1 MNVIK
6 RDGSEVV
13 FDSSKIYRAILGTNN
28 DLDDAHKLSKAT
40 AKSIADDVVAKC
52 ESFNRALNVEEIQ
65 DLVEAGISKYGSFEA
80 AKQYTLY
87 RYKRALARQK
97 NTIDDKIIAL
107 VDGKNEELIQENSNK
122 NPCRISVQRD
132 YMAGEVSKDLCR
144 RYLYPKDVIEA
155 HDKGIIHIHD
165 MDYVL
170 GHLHNC
176 ELINLE
182 DMLQN
187 GTVIHGS
194 MIEKPKSF
202 LTACTVATQISAAV
216 ASNSFGGQ
224 TISLAHLAP
233 FINISRQKY
242 IAQIEEEL
250 GDVFVASS
258 KIREMA
264 EVRTRREVKAG
275 VQTIQYQVSTI
286 MCSNGQAP
294 FISVCMNI
302 HEAKNEQE
310 EKDLAML
317 IEEVLRQRMQGM
329 KNEVGVEVTPS
340 FPKLLYFLNEDNA
353 REGSKYWYLTQLA
366 AQCTAKRL
374 VPDYISEKKMLEYKI
389 DGKGRGNAYPCMGC
403 RAFLTPDVTGNGYG
417 NVAKAKNY
425 VPGESKYY
433 GRFNAGACSLNL
445 VYIALLSKGN
455 MDEFWKQLDKYA
467 NLAYKAQQIR
477 ASRLKGV
484 KSDVAPILWQHGALA
499 RLDKGETIDKL
510 LYNGYMTISLGY
522 AGLWEAVL
530 ALIGKKLTEPEGLE
544 LGTEIM
550 KKLNEYTAKWKAE
563 QNMDYSLYGTPLETL
578 SGKFASANQ
587 RDFGVIKDITDHAY
601 VTNSYHCCVRE
612 HMNAFEKL
620 GLEAKLQK
628 LSPGGAISYVEVP
641 NMQNN
646 IPAVLSIIQFIYDN
660 IMYAELNTK
669 SDYCQV
675 CKYDGEIKIVK
686 DDNGKL
692 VWECPKCGNRD
703 QSKMNVARR
712 TCG

>member
-28 DLDDAHKLSKAT
+28 DLDDAHKLSEAT

-233 FINISRQKY
+233 FINVSRQKY

-389 DGKGRGNAYPCMGC
+389 DGKGRGNAYPCINILCLM
-403 RAFLTPDVTGNGYG
+403 R
-417 NVAKAKNY
+417 
-425 VPGESKYY
+425 
-433 GRFNAGACSLNL
+433 
-445 VYIALLSKGN
+445 
-455 MDEFWKQLDKYA
+455 
-467 NLAYKAQQIR
+467 
-477 ASRLKGV
+477 
-484 KSDVAPILWQHGALA
+484 KSA
-499 RLDKGETIDKL
+499 
-510 LYNGYMTISLGY
+510 
-522 AGLWEAVL
+522 
-530 ALIGKKLTEPEGLE
+530 
-544 LGTEIM
+544 
-550 KKLNEYTAKWKAE
+550 
-563 QNMDYSLYGTPLETL
+563 
-578 SGKFASANQ
+578 
-587 RDFGVIKDITDHAY
+587 
-601 VTNSYHCCVRE
+601 
-612 HMNAFEKL
+612 
-620 GLEAKLQK
+620 
-628 LSPGGAISYVEVP
+628 
-641 NMQNN
+641 
-646 IPAVLSIIQFIYDN
+646 
-660 IMYAELNTK
+660 
-669 SDYCQV
+669 
-675 CKYDGEIKIVK
+675 
-686 DDNGKL
+686 
-692 VWECPKCGNRD
+692 
-703 QSKMNVARR
+703 
-712 TCG
+712 